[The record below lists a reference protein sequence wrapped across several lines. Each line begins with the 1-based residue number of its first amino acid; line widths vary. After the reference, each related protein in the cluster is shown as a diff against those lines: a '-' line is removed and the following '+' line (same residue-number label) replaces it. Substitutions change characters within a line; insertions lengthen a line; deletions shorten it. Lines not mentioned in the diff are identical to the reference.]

1 MRKYLIFILLSCLHL
16 AARGQTIIEELDLS
30 GLPQPTQAKALR
42 YWFDDDAASVQTVN
56 GLSGHY
62 ALDVSGLIEGLH
74 ALHYQVIDTEDGVA
88 YVSSNV
94 FLKVGHS
101 NGTLAVK
108 TMRYWF
114 DDDVSSVQTANGTT
128 GTYVLD
134 ASQLIEGLHTLHY
147 QLIDKTN
154 VTAYIGSGIFLKVDN
169 KTASTQAKA
178 LRYWFDDDAAS
189 VKTVAS
195 GGVHTLDVSS
205 LLDGLHTIHYQVTG
219 TDNKAYYV
227 ASGLFLKTGANTG
240 SETLTANKL
249 MYWFDDETTVQYVD
263 VTGGAQL
270 LDASGLIEGLH
281 TLHYQV
287 LCNNGQMTPATS
299 SIFLRLTVDAETA
312 VAKSLHYW
320 FDDEQKATEVNI
332 TEGVQLLDASQLIEG
347 LHTVHYQIANSNGTL
362 GAPASSIFLKMNWDT
377 ASTTAKSLRYWFDD
391 ETTVTETAIANGTQT
406 LEAARLIEGL
416 HTVHYQIVDSNGT
429 LGAPA
434 SSVFLKMDYDNA
446 AVTPKSIRYWF
457 DDDASTVK
465 VTDVANGTQTLDVSG
480 LLTGLHTLN
489 YQLIDSN
496 DRVSVPV
503 TGIFL
508 KNFDKVFA
516 DGKNRITKYQYWLNM
531 NSQAMQTVELPS
543 AANPYQLIS
552 LLPMQ
557 KESIHTECFQF
568 EVTNNVPTIYAKN
581 ILHVRFYDAQN
592 YFTDGEKPFVD
603 YSVKSVV
610 NPVGVIQS
618 TQTFDRVAENNI
630 RWYTLQ
636 AEEGDTLAFRLSQ
649 AATIQLFA
657 PSGAE
662 VYSAQGSTSVAWGG
676 CHAWE
681 DGTYY
686 LAVHDVTGSQNRMTL
701 DYMHMDKYD
710 VVDWDVHTVGNGGC
724 STITF
729 NGNGYKDLYAVDLYT
744 ANGDTIHSIDIG
756 HESDAT
762 TSVTFDFTDATLGKY
777 HAIFHFAGEDKRFSN
792 ILTVEEAVDI
802 ELATN
807 VTFPSTFLRGTSTT
821 YTIKITNK
829 GNMTAY
835 NVPLSMHISSNTTDG
850 ISRIGISGLDL
861 KNLYEYLADK
871 DEIPISELRHIKD
884 MCNQVGEEHYFVKV
898 RSFDNEI
905 NDSITIRSA
914 NFFVNLPPS
923 FTKTIT
929 INIKA
934 VETVDLWVGVPNFLN
949 NSFHINE
956 SRRRGPIDSF
966 CCYHEKIECIADAT
980 SATAD
985 FLALLIAAGAFE
997 TGGTSLIPAAAVE
1010 LAGCVSSAIGSASSF
1025 TATLACDRDKSI
1037 KDKLFSFNGAAN
1049 TISAI
1054 GAMLSCGAIK
1064 KYKLAA
1070 DVIVNLGRGITVPS
1084 SIMNCS
1090 SAFKKKPGCPPKP
1103 PGGGT
1108 SNPVNS
1114 IDPNDIYGY
1123 TSESGSKFITDSIQ
1137 TVNYTIEFENDTTF
1151 ATASAHTVV
1160 VKDTLDSKYFD
1171 LASYTPTGIKIG
1183 EKMEY
1188 LDGSQDFIKTID
1200 MRPEIYAIA
1209 QVEGKYDSKKGIAT
1223 WTFTSLDPMTM
1234 EPTDDVMSGFLPVN
1248 YNGTSG
1254 IGEVF
1259 FDVNLKQKF
1268 ANGTQIPN
1276 RASIVFD
1283 GNEVIL
1289 TPTWTNTIDA
1299 IAPSSSIT
1307 ACEIKNDT
1315 TVTLHL
1321 AGTDNLSGVWKYD
1334 VYVQYGE
1341 GASWYKYATG
1351 VADSVC
1357 DVRIY
1362 EGVNHGFYVIATD
1375 SAGNAEVKEAG
1386 REYTLDLF
1394 GPTEDSDLELELAA
1408 GWNWISHNLNENV
1421 AATKVE
1427 AYAQRILGQEEETIK
1442 DDVLGFI
1449 GDLTELK
1456 PTLGYKIQMQQ
1467 AADIALQ
1474 GKLFNA
1480 SYKSISLN
1488 EGWNWI
1494 GYPLAHEMEL
1504 AQALEHFTPGSGDY
1518 IVGQDGFAQYAD
1530 GQWTGTLA
1538 TLVPGQGYLYK
1549 SGTAKQM
1556 FFNATATLSSRVEGK
1571 RRAASE
1577 QNPWTCDKH
1586 KYPNVMP
1593 VIASLYLGNTAEDA
1607 ADYHVA
1613 AFCGNECRGVG
1624 KAVNGY
1630 VMMNVYGESGEA
1642 ITFKAIAK
1650 DSELLLDVAESVN
1663 FTADAVGTLDAPYH
1677 MTIGGDANSIAE
1689 IASGQMK
1696 ISPAVIRDKMTV
1708 TLGTTHSLR
1717 LTIANANGQTVGSWK
1732 KLADG
1737 STVDVSGLPAGVY
1750 VVTAKA
1756 GKQVFTK
1763 KVMKVLTSE

>member
-1 MRKYLIFILLSCLHL
+1 MNRFLLFLCFLCIPWV
-16 AARGQTIIEELDLS
+16 ARGQAAYDWLYWFDSDDANKHVGVSSSLSFNIQAEADGLDEGFHAIHVQVADTAGRFS
-30 GLPQPTQAKALR
+30 PPKTQMFFHTGNRAVKTLR
-42 YWFDDDAASVQTVN
+42 YWFDNDVKVVYQQTATEGVLLIDVSKMEPGLHYIYCQVEDAAGNMSDVTVRPFYRQVR
-56 GLSGHY
+56 GDAMSWTYWFDEQEDAKTTIPYPGEVVM
-62 ALDVSGLIEGLH
+62 LDVSGLQDGFHTFHSQMSEVAASDIVTRMFIKIPQTEG
-74 ALHYQVIDTEDGVA
+74 
-88 YVSSNV
+88 
-94 FLKVGHS
+94 VGDM
-101 NGTLAVK
+101 TCIC
-108 TMRYWF
+108 T
-114 DDDVSSVQTANGTT
+114 
-128 GTYVLD
+128 
-134 ASQLIEGLHTLHY
+134 
-147 QLIDKTN
+147 
-154 VTAYIGSGIFLKVDN
+154 VDN
-169 KTASTQAKA
+169 KLMAEEKVSPKGGVLNWKMNVDSLDVGIHKA
-178 LRYWFDDDAAS
+178 MFQVITPSGAAS
-189 VKTVAS
+189 SIAERYFVREITSKELGSMKCVYSLDNFQTSAQA
-195 GGVHTLDVSS
+195 GTMADGLFHFDLDVSS
-205 LLDGLHTIHYQVTG
+205 MEDGLHRI
-219 TDNKAYYV
+219 AYMLV
-227 ASGLFLKTGANTG
+227 SEQGITTSQKTAFFWKTPQGGSGI
-240 SETLTANKL
+240 
-249 MYWFDDETTVQYVD
+249 VQYD
-263 VTGGAQL
+263 
-270 LDASGLIEGLH
+270 
-281 TLHYQV
+281 
-287 LCNNGQMTPATS
+287 
-299 SIFLRLTVDAETA
+299 
-312 VAKSLHYW
+312 
-320 FDDEQKATEVNI
+320 
-332 TEGVQLLDASQLIEG
+332 
-347 LHTVHYQIANSNGTL
+347 
-362 GAPASSIFLKMNWDT
+362 
-377 ASTTAKSLRYWFDD
+377 
-391 ETTVTETAIANGTQT
+391 
-406 LEAARLIEGL
+406 
-416 HTVHYQIVDSNGT
+416 
-429 LGAPA
+429 
-434 SSVFLKMDYDNA
+434 
-446 AVTPKSIRYWF
+446 
-457 DDDASTVK
+457 
-465 VTDVANGTQTLDVSG
+465 
-480 LLTGLHTLN
+480 
-489 YQLIDSN
+489 
-496 DRVSVPV
+496 
-503 TGIFL
+503 
-508 KNFDKVFA
+508 
-516 DGKNRITKYQYWLNM
+516 YWLNDDGPLH
-531 NSQAMQTVELPS
+531 SVQLTKRV
-543 AANPYQLIS
+543 NPFSLIS
-552 LLPMQ
+552 LLPVETMPLR
-557 KESIHTECFQF
+557 SSCFHF
-568 EVTNNVPTIYAKN
+568 ETKDGQPMIYAKN
-581 ILHVRFYDAQN
+581 DFHLRFYDTSAKSANETKQ
-592 YFTDGEKPFVD
+592 YVD
-603 YSVKSVV
+603 YNVSQAVE
-610 NPVGVIQS
+610 PVGAIQP
-618 TQTFDRVAENNI
+618 TQTFDHITENAI

-636 AEEGDTLAFRLSQ
+636 AEEGDTLAFRMSQ

-657 PSGAE
+657 PSGE
-662 VYSAQGSTSVAWGG
+662 EIYSAQGSTSVAWGG

-701 DYMHMDKYD
+701 EYMHMDKYD

-729 NGNGYKDLYAVDLYT
+729 NGNGFKDLYAVDLYT
-744 ANGDTIHSIDIG
+744 ANGDTIHHVDIG

-762 TSVTFDFTDATLGKY
+762 TSVTFDFTDTTLGKY

-802 ELATN
+802 ELATI
-807 VTFPSTFLRGTSTT
+807 VTTPSTFLRGNSTT
-821 YTIKITNK
+821 YTINITNR

-835 NVPLSMHISSNTTDG
+835 RIPIDIQIATKTKNAITKAVFSKNVPAITID
-850 ISRIGISGLDL
+850 GLDTTNISNEDITQINAYIKEKGDL
-861 KNLYEYLADK
+861 LHFVTTYDSISNNYVKVCLLTYNIAPLTTLSISLTLNSSEAINYQTRVPSVWRPYSLEKSSEYARKRGPRLASVK
-871 DEIPISELRHIKD
+871 EN
-884 MCNQVGEEHYFVKV
+884 MCCYREKVECVMNIIVSAADFASFFVGPQGKLATCIADLGNTVLQFSYDVWCGEEHGGKDMRKAAEDLVW
-898 RSFDNEI
+898 D
-905 NDSITIRSA
+905 A
-914 NFFVNLPPS
+914 VNGLIGCA
-923 FTKTIT
+923 T
-929 INIKA
+929 NIPGLKKLG
-934 VETVDLWVGVPNFLN
+934 TLDWVYQHIYN
-949 NSFHINE
+949 NISTTM
-956 SRRRGPIDSF
+956 D
-966 CCYHEKIECIADAT
+966 
-980 SATAD
+980 
-985 FLALLIAAGAFE
+985 
-997 TGGTSLIPAAAVE
+997 
-1010 LAGCVSSAIGSASSF
+1010 CVSAIMQ
-1025 TATLACDRDKSI
+1025 KI
-1037 KDKLFSFNGAAN
+1037 PN
-1049 TISAI
+1049 
-1054 GAMLSCGAIK
+1054 
-1064 KYKLAA
+1064 
-1070 DVIVNLGRGITVPS
+1070 
-1084 SIMNCS
+1084 
-1090 SAFKKKPGCPPKP
+1090 CPPDP
-1103 PGGGT
+1103 PIPHT

-1223 WTFTSLDPMTM
+1223 WAFTSLDPMTM

-1315 TVTLHL
+1315 TATLHL

-1362 EGVNHGFYVIATD
+1362 EGINHGFYVVATD

-1408 GWNWISHNLNENV
+1408 GWNWISHNLNGSV
-1421 AATKVE
+1421 AATKVD
-1427 AYAQRILGQEEETIK
+1427 AHAQRILGQEEETIK

-1449 GDLTELK
+1449 GDLSELK

-1480 SYKSISLN
+1480 SYKSIALS
-1488 EGWNWI
+1488 ESWNWI

-1530 GQWTGTLA
+1530 GQWTGTLT

-1549 SGTAKQM
+1549 SGAAKQM
-1556 FFNATATLSSRVEGK
+1556 FFNATATLSSRVESK

-1593 VIASLYLGNTAEDA
+1593 VIANLYLGNTAEDA

-1630 VMMNVYGESGEA
+1630 MMMSVYGEAGEA

-1663 FTADAVGTLDAPYH
+1663 FTADAVGTLDAPYR
-1677 MTIGGDANSIAE
+1677 MTIGGDANGIAE

-1696 ISPAVIRDKMTV
+1696 ISPAVIRDRMTV
-1708 TLGTTHSLR
+1708 TLGTSHSLR

-1737 STVDVSGLPAGVY
+1737 STVDVSSLPAGVY
-1750 VVTAKA
+1750 VVTVKA